1 MQNIIDSIKAI
12 VVEMADDKSKTTIKA
27 AYSQVA
33 DMGIYQPFLETLDTK
48 TRSGFI
54 SSLDSLRVSLQEEMR
69 SQAEASALTELECL
83 EGEIKATIA
92 DAGKATFHLGKLLLK
107 AKDAHESTP
116 DFLKW
121 VDDKFGIKK
130 AWAYRLMK
138 VASVFNEDVWK
149 GTAVEVLY
157 TLQSQATDSQ
167 LEQAREL
174 AEAGKLNR
182 KTLSELL
189 EPIAPPV
196 KQVEQPEPQ
205 GSQKLLQQAADSL
218 IASAAEPQE
227 AAPQLPESGV
237 LDSKPQED
245 KEDLMELVRDLREQL
260 ALQQQQNAELMKQIA
275 EANKPRIAASNAPML
290 PQFSST
296 CMYARLGLAAEDAAD
311 KTKILE
317 AFKSLCKAG
326 YGRQHEAYSLL
337 DEARHKLIHAMEAA
351 A

>member
-1 MQNIIDSIKAI
+1 MQNINDSLLAIIKGF
-12 VVEMADDKSKTTIKA
+12 DKMTVKA
-27 AYSQVA
+27 ALAEVDALGVDVSS
-33 DMGIYQPFLETLDTK
+33 LNTK
-48 TRSGFI
+48 TREGFI
-54 SSLDSLRVSLQEEMR
+54 TSLDQLRIRINEAAVVEE
-69 SQAEASALTELECL
+69 EATLMSELDCL

-92 DAGKATFHLGKLLLK
+92 DAGKATFHLGELLLK

-121 VDDKFGIKK
+121 VDEKFGIKK

-138 VASVFNEDVWK
+138 VASVFQEDAWK
-149 GTAVEVLY
+149 ATAVEVLY

-174 AEAGKLNR
+174 AEAGKLNS

-189 EPIAPPV
+189 EPVAPAI

-205 GSQKLLQQAADSL
+205 SSQKLLQQAADSL

-227 AAPQLPESGV
+227 AAPQLPESSV

-260 ALQQQQNAELMKQIA
+260 ALQQQQNEELMKQIM

-290 PQFSST
+290 PQFSSA

-311 KTKILE
+311 KAKILE

-337 DEARHKLIHAMEAA
+337 YEARHKLIHAMETAA
-351 A
+351 

>member
-1 MQNIIDSIKAI
+1 MQNINESLLAIIKGF
-12 VVEMADDKSKTTIKA
+12 DKMTVKA
-27 AYSQVA
+27 ALAEVDALGVDVDS
-33 DMGIYQPFLETLDTK
+33 LNTK
-48 TRSGFI
+48 TREGFI
-54 SSLDSLRVSLQEEMR
+54 TSLDQLRVSLNEAAVVEE
-69 SQAEASALTELECL
+69 EATLMSELDCL

-92 DAGKATFHLGKLLLK
+92 DAGKATFHLGELLLK

-121 VDDKFGIKK
+121 VDEKFGIKK

-138 VASVFNEDVWK
+138 VASVFQEDAWK

-189 EPIAPPV
+189 EPVAPPV

-205 GSQKLLQQAADSL
+205 SSQKLLQQAADSL

-227 AAPQLPESGV
+227 AAPQLPESSI

-290 PQFSST
+290 PQFSSA

-311 KTKILE
+311 KSKILE

-326 YGRQHEAYSLL
+326 YGRQHEAFSLL

>member
-1 MQNIIDSIKAI
+1 MQNINESLLAIIKAF
-12 VVEMADDKSKTTIKA
+12 DNSTIKDSLA
-27 AYSQVA
+27 EVDALGVDVSS
-33 DMGIYQPFLETLDTK
+33 LNTK
-48 TRSGFI
+48 TREGFI
-54 SSLDSLRVSLQEEMR
+54 TSLDQLRVSLNEAAVVEE
-69 SQAEASALTELECL
+69 EAALMSELDCL

-92 DAGKATFHLGKLLLK
+92 DAGKATFHLGELLLK

-121 VDDKFGIKK
+121 VDEKFGIKK

-138 VASVFNEDVWK
+138 VASVFQEDAWK

-189 EPIAPPV
+189 EPVAPPV

-205 GSQKLLQQAADSL
+205 SSQKLLQQAADSL

-227 AAPQLPESGV
+227 AAPQLPESSA

-245 KEDLMELVRDLREQL
+245 KEDLMELVRELREQL

-290 PQFSST
+290 PQFTSA

-311 KTKILE
+311 KAKILE

>member
-1 MQNIIDSIKAI
+1 MQNINESLLAIIKGF
-12 VVEMADDKSKTTIKA
+12 DKMTVKA
-27 AYSQVA
+27 ALAEVDALGVDVSS
-33 DMGIYQPFLETLDTK
+33 LNTK
-48 TRSGFI
+48 TREGFI
-54 SSLDSLRVSLQEEMR
+54 TSLDQLRVSLNEAAVVEE
-69 SQAEASALTELECL
+69 EAALMSELDCL

-92 DAGKATFHLGKLLLK
+92 DAGKATFHLGELLLK

-121 VDDKFGIKK
+121 VDEKFGIKK

-138 VASVFNEDVWK
+138 VASVFQEDAWK

-189 EPIAPPV
+189 EPVAPPV

-205 GSQKLLQQAADSL
+205 SSQKLLQQAADSL

-227 AAPQLPESGV
+227 AAPQLPESSA

-245 KEDLMELVRDLREQL
+245 KEDLMELVRELREQL

-290 PQFSST
+290 PQFTSA

-311 KTKILE
+311 KAKILE

>member
-1 MQNIIDSIKAI
+1 MQNINDSLLAIIKGF
-12 VVEMADDKSKTTIKA
+12 DKMTVKA
-27 AYSQVA
+27 ALA
-33 DMGIYQPFLETLDTK
+33 DVDALGVDVSSLNTK
-48 TRSGFI
+48 TREGFI
-54 SSLDSLRVSLQEEMR
+54 TSLDQLRVSLNEAAVVEE
-69 SQAEASALTELECL
+69 EATLMSELDCL

-92 DAGKATFHLGKLLLK
+92 DAGKATFHLGELLLK

-121 VDDKFGIKK
+121 VDEKFGIKK

-138 VASVFNEDVWK
+138 VASVFQEDAWK
-149 GTAVEVLY
+149 ATAVEVLY

-189 EPIAPPV
+189 EPVAPTI

-205 GSQKLLQQAADSL
+205 SSQKLLQQAADSL
-218 IASAAEPQE
+218 IESAAEPQE
-227 AAPQLPESGV
+227 AAPVLPESSA
-237 LDSKPQED
+237 LYSKPQED

-260 ALQQQQNAELMKQIA
+260 ALQQQQNAELMKQIT

-311 KTKILE
+311 KAKILE

>member
-1 MQNIIDSIKAI
+1 MQNINDSLLAIIKGF
-12 VVEMADDKSKTTIKA
+12 DKMTVKA
-27 AYSQVA
+27 ALAEV
-33 DMGIYQPFLETLDTK
+33 DKMGVDVSSLNTK
-48 TRSGFI
+48 TREGFI
-54 SSLDSLRVSLQEEMR
+54 TSLDQLRVSLNEAAVVEE
-69 SQAEASALTELECL
+69 EATLMSELDCL

-92 DAGKATFHLGKLLLK
+92 DAGKATFHLGELLLK

-121 VDDKFGIKK
+121 VDEKFGIKK

-138 VASVFNEDVWK
+138 VASVFQEDAWK
-149 GTAVEVLY
+149 ATAVEVLY

-189 EPIAPPV
+189 EPVAPAI

-205 GSQKLLQQAADSL
+205 SSQKLLQQAADSL

-227 AAPQLPESGV
+227 AAPQLPESIV
-237 LDSKPQED
+237 LDSKPQGD

-260 ALQQQQNAELMKQIA
+260 ALQQQRNEELMKQIT

-290 PQFSST
+290 PQFSSA

-311 KTKILE
+311 KAKILE

>member
-1 MQNIIDSIKAI
+1 MQNINESLLAIIKGF
-12 VVEMADDKSKTTIKA
+12 DKMTVKA
-27 AYSQVA
+27 ALAEVDALGVDVSS
-33 DMGIYQPFLETLDTK
+33 LNTK
-48 TRSGFI
+48 TREGFI
-54 SSLDSLRVSLQEEMR
+54 TSLDQLRVSLNEAAVVEE
-69 SQAEASALTELECL
+69 EAALMSELDCL

-92 DAGKATFHLGKLLLK
+92 DAGKATFHLGELLLK

-121 VDDKFGIKK
+121 VDEKFGIKK

-138 VASVFNEDVWK
+138 VASVFQEDAWK

-157 TLQSQATDSQ
+157 TLQSQASDSQ

-189 EPIAPPV
+189 EPVAPPV

-205 GSQKLLQQAADSL
+205 SSQKLLQQAADSL

-227 AAPQLPESGV
+227 AAPQLPESSA
-237 LDSKPQED
+237 LDSKPQEG
-245 KEDLMELVRDLREQL
+245 KEDLMELVRELREQL

-290 PQFSST
+290 PQFTSA

-311 KTKILE
+311 KAKILE

>member
-1 MQNIIDSIKAI
+1 MQNINESLLAIIKGF
-12 VVEMADDKSKTTIKA
+12 DKMTVKA
-27 AYSQVA
+27 ALAEVDALGVDVSS
-33 DMGIYQPFLETLDTK
+33 LNTK
-48 TRSGFI
+48 TREGFI
-54 SSLDSLRVSLQEEMR
+54 TSLDQLRVSLNEAAVVEE
-69 SQAEASALTELECL
+69 EAALMSELDCL

-92 DAGKATFHLGKLLLK
+92 DAGKATFHLGELLLK

-121 VDDKFGIKK
+121 VDEKFGIKK

-138 VASVFNEDVWK
+138 VASVFQEDAWK

-182 KTLSELL
+182 KALSKLL
-189 EPIAPPV
+189 EPVAPPV

-205 GSQKLLQQAADSL
+205 SSQKLLQQAADSL

-227 AAPQLPESGV
+227 AAPQLPESSV

-245 KEDLMELVRDLREQL
+245 KEDLMELVRELREQL

-290 PQFSST
+290 PQFTSA

-311 KTKILE
+311 KAKILE

>member
-1 MQNIIDSIKAI
+1 MQNINESLLAIIKGF
-12 VVEMADDKSKTTIKA
+12 DKMTVKA
-27 AYSQVA
+27 ALAEVDALGVDVGS
-33 DMGIYQPFLETLDTK
+33 LNTK
-48 TRSGFI
+48 TREGFI
-54 SSLDSLRVSLQEEMR
+54 TSLDQLRVSLNEAAVVEE
-69 SQAEASALTELECL
+69 EATLMSELDCL

-92 DAGKATFHLGKLLLK
+92 DAGKATFHLGELLLK

-121 VDDKFGIKK
+121 VDEKFGIKK

-138 VASVFNEDVWK
+138 VASVFQEDAWK

-189 EPIAPPV
+189 EPVAPPV

-205 GSQKLLQQAADSL
+205 SSQKLLQQAADSL

-227 AAPQLPESGV
+227 AAPQLPESSI

-290 PQFSST
+290 PQFSSA

-311 KTKILE
+311 KSKILE

-326 YGRQHEAYSLL
+326 YGRQHEAFSLL

>member
-1 MQNIIDSIKAI
+1 MQNINDALLAIIKGF
-12 VVEMADDKSKTTIKA
+12 DKMTIKDA
-27 AYSQVA
+27 LTEV
-33 DMGIYQPFLETLDTK
+33 DKMGVDVSSLNTK
-48 TRSGFI
+48 TREGFI
-54 SSLDSLRVSLQEEMR
+54 TSLDQLRISINEAAVVEE
-69 SQAEASALTELECL
+69 EATLMSELEFL

-92 DAGKATFHLGKLLLK
+92 DAGKATFHLGELLLE

-121 VDDKFGIKK
+121 VDEKFGIKK

-138 VASVFNEDVWK
+138 VASVFQEDAWK
-149 GTAVEVLY
+149 ATAVEVLY

-189 EPIAPPV
+189 EPVSPAI

-205 GSQKLLQQAADSL
+205 SSQKLLQQAADSL

-227 AAPQLPESGV
+227 AAPQLPESSV

-260 ALQQQQNAELMKQIA
+260 ALQQQQNEELMKQIM

-290 PQFSST
+290 PQFSSA
-296 CMYARLGLAAEDAAD
+296 CMYARLGLAAEDASD
-311 KTKILE
+311 KAKILE

>member
-1 MQNIIDSIKAI
+1 MQNINDSLLAIIKGF
-12 VVEMADDKSKTTIKA
+12 DKMTVKA
-27 AYSQVA
+27 ALAEV
-33 DMGIYQPFLETLDTK
+33 DKMGVDVSSLNTK
-48 TRSGFI
+48 TREGFI
-54 SSLDSLRVSLQEEMR
+54 TSLDQLRISINEAAVVEE
-69 SQAEASALTELECL
+69 EATLMSELECL

-92 DAGKATFHLGKLLLK
+92 DAGKATFHLGELLLK

-138 VASVFNEDVWK
+138 VASVFQEDAWK
-149 GTAVEVLY
+149 ATAVEVLY

-189 EPIAPPV
+189 EPVAPAI

-205 GSQKLLQQAADSL
+205 SSQKLLQQAADSL

-227 AAPQLPESGV
+227 AAPQLPESST

-260 ALQQQQNAELMKQIA
+260 ALQQQQNAELMRQIA
-275 EANKPRIAASNAPML
+275 DANKPRIAASNAPML
-290 PQFSST
+290 PQFSSA

-311 KTKILE
+311 KAKILE

-337 DEARHKLIHAMEAA
+337 DEARHKLIHAMEDAA
-351 A
+351 

>member
-1 MQNIIDSIKAI
+1 MQNINESLLAIIKGF
-12 VVEMADDKSKTTIKA
+12 DKMTVKA
-27 AYSQVA
+27 ALAEVDALGVDVGS
-33 DMGIYQPFLETLDTK
+33 LNTK
-48 TRSGFI
+48 TREGFI
-54 SSLDSLRVSLQEEMR
+54 TSLDQLRVSLNEAAVVEE
-69 SQAEASALTELECL
+69 EATLMSELDCL

-92 DAGKATFHLGKLLLK
+92 DAGKATFHLGELLLK

-121 VDDKFGIKK
+121 VDEKFGIKK

-138 VASVFNEDVWK
+138 VASVFQEDAWK

-189 EPIAPPV
+189 EPVAPPV

-205 GSQKLLQQAADSL
+205 SSQKLLQQAADNM

-227 AAPQLPESGV
+227 AAPQLPESSI

-290 PQFSST
+290 PQFSSA

-311 KTKILE
+311 KSKILE

-326 YGRQHEAYSLL
+326 YGRQHEAFSLL
-337 DEARHKLIHAMEAA
+337 DEARHKLIHDMEAA

>member
-1 MQNIIDSIKAI
+1 MQNINESLLAIIKGF
-12 VVEMADDKSKTTIKA
+12 DKMTVKA
-27 AYSQVA
+27 ALAEVDALGVDVSS
-33 DMGIYQPFLETLDTK
+33 LNTK
-48 TRSGFI
+48 TRESFI
-54 SSLDSLRVSLQEEMR
+54 TTLDQLRISLNEAAVVEE
-69 SQAEASALTELECL
+69 EATLMSELDCL

-92 DAGKATFHLGKLLLK
+92 DAGKATFHLGELLLK

-138 VASVFNEDVWK
+138 VASVFQEDAWK
-149 GTAVEVLY
+149 ATAVEVLY

-189 EPIAPPV
+189 EPVAPAI

-205 GSQKLLQQAADSL
+205 SSQKLLQQAADSL

-227 AAPQLPESGV
+227 AAPQLPESSV

-260 ALQQQQNAELMKQIA
+260 ALQQQQNAELMKQIT

-311 KTKILE
+311 KAKILE

>member
-1 MQNIIDSIKAI
+1 MQNINESLLAIIKGF
-12 VVEMADDKSKTTIKA
+12 DKMTVKA
-27 AYSQVA
+27 ALAEVDALGVDVSS
-33 DMGIYQPFLETLDTK
+33 LNTK
-48 TRSGFI
+48 TREGFI
-54 SSLDSLRVSLQEEMR
+54 TSLDQLRVSLNEAAVVEE
-69 SQAEASALTELECL
+69 EATLMSELDCL

-92 DAGKATFHLGKLLLK
+92 DAGKATFHLGELLLK

-121 VDDKFGIKK
+121 VDEKFGIKK

-138 VASVFNEDVWK
+138 VASVFQEDTWK
-149 GTAVEVLY
+149 ATAVEVLY

-189 EPIAPPV
+189 EPVAPTI

-205 GSQKLLQQAADSL
+205 SSQKLLQQAADSL

-227 AAPQLPESGV
+227 AAPQLPESST

-260 ALQQQQNAELMKQIA
+260 ALQQQQNAELMKQIT

-290 PQFSST
+290 PQFTSA

-311 KTKILE
+311 KAKILE

>member
-1 MQNIIDSIKAI
+1 MQNINESLLAIIKAF
-12 VVEMADDKSKTTIKA
+12 DNSTIKDSLA
-27 AYSQVA
+27 EVDALGVDVSS
-33 DMGIYQPFLETLDTK
+33 LNTK
-48 TRSGFI
+48 TREGFI
-54 SSLDSLRVSLQEEMR
+54 TSLDQLRVSLNEAAVVEE
-69 SQAEASALTELECL
+69 EAALMSELDCL
-83 EGEIKATIA
+83 EGEIRATIA
-92 DAGKATFHLGKLLLK
+92 DAGKATFHLGELLLK

-121 VDDKFGIKK
+121 VDEKFGIKK

-138 VASVFNEDVWK
+138 VASVFQEDAWK
-149 GTAVEVLY
+149 ATAVEVLY

-189 EPIAPPV
+189 EPVAPPV

-205 GSQKLLQQAADSL
+205 SSQKLLQQAADSL

-227 AAPQLPESGV
+227 AAPQLPESSA

-245 KEDLMELVRDLREQL
+245 KEDLMELVRELREQL
-260 ALQQQQNAELMKQIA
+260 ALQQQQNAELMKQIV

-290 PQFSST
+290 PQFTSA

-311 KTKILE
+311 KAKILE

>member
-1 MQNIIDSIKAI
+1 MQNINDSLLAIIKGF
-12 VVEMADDKSKTTIKA
+12 DKMTVKA
-27 AYSQVA
+27 ALAEVDALGVDVSS
-33 DMGIYQPFLETLDTK
+33 LNTK
-48 TRSGFI
+48 TREGFI
-54 SSLDSLRVSLQEEMR
+54 TSLDQLRVSLNEAAVVEE
-69 SQAEASALTELECL
+69 EATLLSELECL

-92 DAGKATFHLGKLLLK
+92 DAGKATFHLGELLLK

-121 VDDKFGIKK
+121 VDEKFGIKK

-138 VASVFNEDVWK
+138 VASVFQEDAWK
-149 GTAVEVLY
+149 ATAVEVLY

-189 EPIAPPV
+189 EPVSPAI

-205 GSQKLLQQAADSL
+205 SSQKLLQQAADSL

-227 AAPQLPESGV
+227 AAPQLPESSV

-260 ALQQQQNAELMKQIA
+260 ALQQQQNAELMKQIT

-290 PQFSST
+290 PQFSSA

-311 KTKILE
+311 KAKILE

>member
-1 MQNIIDSIKAI
+1 MQNINESLLAIIKAF
-12 VVEMADDKSKTTIKA
+12 DNSTIKDSLA
-27 AYSQVA
+27 EVDALGVDVSS
-33 DMGIYQPFLETLDTK
+33 LNTK
-48 TRSGFI
+48 TREGFI
-54 SSLDSLRVSLQEEMR
+54 TSLDQLRVSLNEAAVVEE
-69 SQAEASALTELECL
+69 EAALMSELDCL

-92 DAGKATFHLGKLLLK
+92 DAGKATFHLGELLLK

-121 VDDKFGIKK
+121 VDEKFGIKK

-138 VASVFNEDVWK
+138 VASVFQEDAWK
-149 GTAVEVLY
+149 ATAVEVLY

-189 EPIAPPV
+189 EPVAPPV

-205 GSQKLLQQAADSL
+205 SSQKLLQQAADSL

-227 AAPQLPESGV
+227 AAPQLPESSA

-245 KEDLMELVRDLREQL
+245 KEDLMELVRELREQL

-290 PQFSST
+290 PQFTSA

-311 KTKILE
+311 KAKILE

>member
-1 MQNIIDSIKAI
+1 MQNINESLLAIIKGF
-12 VVEMADDKSKTTIKA
+12 DKMTVKA
-27 AYSQVA
+27 ALAEVDALGVDVSS
-33 DMGIYQPFLETLDTK
+33 LNTK
-48 TRSGFI
+48 NREGFI
-54 SSLDSLRVSLQEEMR
+54 TSLDQLRVSLNEAAVVEE
-69 SQAEASALTELECL
+69 EATLMSELDCL

-92 DAGKATFHLGKLLLK
+92 DAGKATFHLGELLLK

-121 VDDKFGIKK
+121 VDEKFGIKK

-138 VASVFNEDVWK
+138 VASVFQEDAWK
-149 GTAVEVLY
+149 ATAVEVLY

-182 KTLSELL
+182 KTLSDLL
-189 EPIAPPV
+189 EPAAPPV

-205 GSQKLLQQAADSL
+205 SSQKLLQQAADSL

-227 AAPQLPESGV
+227 AAPQLPESSA

-245 KEDLMELVRDLREQL
+245 REDLMELVRDLREQL
-260 ALQQQQNAELMKQIA
+260 ALQQQQNAELMKQIT

-337 DEARHKLIHAMEAA
+337 DEARHKLIHAMEDAA
-351 A
+351 

>member
-1 MQNIIDSIKAI
+1 MQNINESLLAIIKGF
-12 VVEMADDKSKTTIKA
+12 DKMTVKA
-27 AYSQVA
+27 ALAEVDALGVDVSS
-33 DMGIYQPFLETLDTK
+33 LNTK
-48 TRSGFI
+48 TREGFI
-54 SSLDSLRVSLQEEMR
+54 TSLDQLRVSLNEAAVVEE
-69 SQAEASALTELECL
+69 EAALMSELDCL

-92 DAGKATFHLGKLLLK
+92 DAGKATFHLGELLLK

-121 VDDKFGIKK
+121 VDEKFGIKK

-138 VASVFNEDVWK
+138 VASVFQEDAWK

-189 EPIAPPV
+189 EPVAPPV

-205 GSQKLLQQAADSL
+205 SSQKLLQQAADSL

-227 AAPQLPESGV
+227 AAPQLPESSV

-245 KEDLMELVRDLREQL
+245 KEDLMELVRELREQL

-290 PQFSST
+290 PQFTSA

-311 KTKILE
+311 KAKILE

>member
-1 MQNIIDSIKAI
+1 MQNINESLLAIIKGF
-12 VVEMADDKSKTTIKA
+12 DKMTVKA
-27 AYSQVA
+27 AWAEVDALGVDVSS
-33 DMGIYQPFLETLDTK
+33 LNTK
-48 TRSGFI
+48 NREGFI
-54 SSLDSLRVSLQEEMR
+54 ASLDQLRVSLNEAAVVEE
-69 SQAEASALTELECL
+69 EATMMSELDCL

-92 DAGKATFHLGKLLLK
+92 DAGKATFHLGELLLK

-121 VDDKFGIKK
+121 VDEKFGIKK

-138 VASVFNEDVWK
+138 VASVFQGDVWK
-149 GTAVEVLY
+149 ATAVEVLY

-189 EPIAPPV
+189 EPVAPPV

-205 GSQKLLQQAADSL
+205 SSQKLLQQAADSL

-227 AAPQLPESGV
+227 AAPQLPESNA
-237 LDSKPQED
+237 LDSKTQED

-260 ALQQQQNAELMKQIA
+260 ALQQQQNSELMKQIA

-311 KTKILE
+311 KAKILE

-351 A
+351 E

>member
-1 MQNIIDSIKAI
+1 MQNINESLLAIIKGF
-12 VVEMADDKSKTTIKA
+12 DKMTVKA
-27 AYSQVA
+27 ALAEVDALGVDVSS
-33 DMGIYQPFLETLDTK
+33 LNTK
-48 TRSGFI
+48 TREGFI
-54 SSLDSLRVSLQEEMR
+54 TSLDQLRISLNEAAVVEEE
-69 SQAEASALTELECL
+69 EAALMSELDCL

-92 DAGKATFHLGKLLLK
+92 DAGKATFHLGELLLK

-121 VDDKFGIKK
+121 VDEKFGIKK

-138 VASVFNEDVWK
+138 VASVFQEDAWK
-149 GTAVEVLY
+149 STAVEVLY

-182 KTLSELL
+182 KTLAELL
-189 EPIAPPV
+189 EPVAPPV

-205 GSQKLLQQAADSL
+205 SSQKLLQQAADSL

-227 AAPQLPESGV
+227 AAPQLPESSA
-237 LDSKPQED
+237 LDSKSQED
-245 KEDLMELVRDLREQL
+245 KGDLMELVRELREQL

-275 EANKPRIAASNAPML
+275 EANKPRIAASNAPKL

-311 KTKILE
+311 KAKILE

-337 DEARHKLIHAMEAA
+337 DEARHELIQVLKDTAA
-351 A
+351 

>member
-1 MQNIIDSIKAI
+1 MQNINDSLLAIIKGF
-12 VVEMADDKSKTTIKA
+12 DKMTVKA
-27 AYSQVA
+27 ALAEV
-33 DMGIYQPFLETLDTK
+33 DKMGVDVSSLNTK
-48 TRSGFI
+48 TRESFI
-54 SSLDSLRVSLQEEMR
+54 TSLDQLRISINEAAVVEE
-69 SQAEASALTELECL
+69 EATLMSELDCL

-92 DAGKATFHLGKLLLK
+92 DAGKATFHLGELLLK

-121 VDDKFGIKK
+121 VDEKFGIKK

-138 VASVFNEDVWK
+138 VASVFQEDAWK
-149 GTAVEVLY
+149 ATAVEVLY

-182 KTLSELL
+182 KTLAELL
-189 EPIAPPV
+189 EPVAPAI

-205 GSQKLLQQAADSL
+205 SSQKLLQQAADSL

-227 AAPQLPESGV
+227 AAPQLPESSA

-260 ALQQQQNAELMKQIA
+260 ALQQQQNAELMKQIT

-290 PQFSST
+290 PQFSSKS
-296 CMYARLGLAAEDAAD
+296 MYARLGLDASD
-311 KTKILE
+311 CPVKEEILE
-317 AFKSLCKAG
+317 AFKGLCKAG
-326 YGRQHEAYSLL
+326 YGRQHEAFDLI
-337 DEARHKLIHAMEAA
+337 DEARHTLIHAFEVTA
-351 A
+351 

>member
-1 MQNIIDSIKAI
+1 MQNIN
-12 VVEMADDKSKTTIKA
+12 E
-27 AYSQVA
+27 
-33 DMGIYQPFLETLDTK
+33 
-48 TRSGFI
+48 
-54 SSLDSLRVSLQEEMR
+54 SL
-69 SQAEASALTELECL
+69 LTELECL
-83 EGEIKATIA
+83 ESEIKATIA
-92 DAGKATFHLGKLLLK
+92 DAGKATFHLGELLLK

-116 DFLKW
+116 EFLKW
-121 VDDKFGIKK
+121 VDEKFGIKK

-138 VASVFNEDVWK
+138 VASVFQEDVWK
-149 GTAVEVLY
+149 ATAVEVLY

-189 EPIAPPV
+189 EPVAPPV
-196 KQVEQPEPQ
+196 KQAEHPEPQ
-205 GSQKLLQQAADSL
+205 RSQKLLQQAAESL

-227 AAPQLPESGV
+227 AAPILPTSYRAV
-237 LDSKPQED
+237 PDQPQED

-260 ALQQQQNAELMKQIA
+260 ALQQQQNAELMKQIM

-290 PQFSST
+290 PQFTSA
-296 CMYARLGLAAEDAAD
+296 CMYARLGLAAEDATD
-311 KTKILE
+311 KAKILE

>member
-1 MQNIIDSIKAI
+1 MQNINESLLAVIKGF
-12 VVEMADDKSKTTIKA
+12 DKMTVKA
-27 AYSQVA
+27 ALAEVDALGVDVSS
-33 DMGIYQPFLETLDTK
+33 LNTK
-48 TRSGFI
+48 TREGFI
-54 SSLDSLRVSLQEEMR
+54 TSLDQLRVSLNEAAVVEE
-69 SQAEASALTELECL
+69 EANMMSELECL

-92 DAGKATFHLGKLLLK
+92 DAGKATFHLGELLLK

-121 VDDKFGIKK
+121 VDEKFGIKK

-138 VASVFNEDVWK
+138 VASVFQEDAWK
-149 GTAVEVLY
+149 ATAVEVLY

-189 EPIAPPV
+189 EPVAPPV

-205 GSQKLLQQAADSL
+205 SSQKLLQQAADGL

-227 AAPQLPESGV
+227 AAPQLPESGA

-290 PQFSST
+290 PQFSSA

-311 KTKILE
+311 KAKILE

-337 DEARHKLIHAMEAA
+337 DEARHKLINAMEAA

>member
-1 MQNIIDSIKAI
+1 MQNINDSLLAIIKGF
-12 VVEMADDKSKTTIKA
+12 DKITVKA
-27 AYSQVA
+27 ALAEV
-33 DMGIYQPFLETLDTK
+33 DKMGVDVSSLNTK
-48 TRSGFI
+48 TREGFI
-54 SSLDSLRVSLQEEMR
+54 TSLDQLRISINEAAVVEE
-69 SQAEASALTELECL
+69 EATLMSELGYL

-92 DAGKATFHLGKLLLK
+92 DAGKATFHLGELLLK

-121 VDDKFGIKK
+121 VDEKFGIKK

-138 VASVFNEDVWK
+138 VASVFQVDAWK
-149 GTAVEVLY
+149 ATAVEVLY

-167 LEQAREL
+167 LEQARDL
-174 AEAGKLNR
+174 AEAGNLNR

-189 EPIAPPV
+189 EPVAPAI
-196 KQVEQPEPQ
+196 KQVEHPEPQ
-205 GSQKLLQQAADSL
+205 SSQKLLQQAAESL

-227 AAPQLPESGV
+227 AAPQLPESSV
-237 LDSKPQED
+237 LDSKSQED

-260 ALQQQQNAELMKQIA
+260 ALQQQQNAELMKQIT

-290 PQFSST
+290 PQFSSA

-311 KTKILE
+311 KAKILE

>member
-1 MQNIIDSIKAI
+1 MQNISESLLAIIKGF
-12 VVEMADDKSKTTIKA
+12 DKMTVKA
-27 AYSQVA
+27 ALAEVDALGVDVSS
-33 DMGIYQPFLETLDTK
+33 LNTK
-48 TRSGFI
+48 TREGFI
-54 SSLDSLRVSLQEEMR
+54 TSLDQLRVSLNEAAVVEE
-69 SQAEASALTELECL
+69 EATLMSELDCL

-92 DAGKATFHLGKLLLK
+92 DAGKATFHLGELLLK

-121 VDDKFGIKK
+121 VDEKFGIKK

-138 VASVFNEDVWK
+138 VASVFQEDAWK

-182 KTLSELL
+182 KALSELL
-189 EPIAPPV
+189 EPVAPPV

-205 GSQKLLQQAADSL
+205 SSQKLLQQAADSL

-227 AAPQLPESGV
+227 AAPQLPESSV

-245 KEDLMELVRDLREQL
+245 KEDLMELVRELREQL

-290 PQFSST
+290 PQFTSA

-311 KTKILE
+311 KAKILE

>member
-1 MQNIIDSIKAI
+1 MQNINESLLAIIKGF
-12 VVEMADDKSKTTIKA
+12 DKMTVKA
-27 AYSQVA
+27 ALAEVDALGVDVS
-33 DMGIYQPFLETLDTK
+33 LLNTK
-48 TRSGFI
+48 TREGFI
-54 SSLDSLRVSLQEEMR
+54 TSLDQLRVSLNEAAVVEE
-69 SQAEASALTELECL
+69 EAALMSELDCL

-92 DAGKATFHLGKLLLK
+92 DAGKATFHLGELLLK

-121 VDDKFGIKK
+121 VDEKFGIKK

-138 VASVFNEDVWK
+138 VASVFQEDAWK
-149 GTAVEVLY
+149 ATAVEVLY
-157 TLQSQATDSQ
+157 ALQSQATDSQ

-182 KTLSELL
+182 KTLAELL
-189 EPIAPPV
+189 EPVAPPV

-205 GSQKLLQQAADSL
+205 SSQKLLQQAADSL
-218 IASAAEPQE
+218 IASAAEPQG
-227 AAPQLPESGV
+227 AAPQLPGSSA

-260 ALQQQQNAELMKQIA
+260 ALQQQQNTELMKQIA

-311 KTKILE
+311 KAKILE

-337 DEARHKLIHAMEAA
+337 DEARHELIQVLKDTAA
-351 A
+351 

>member
-12 VVEMADDKSKTTIKA
+12 LVEMADDKSKTTVKA
-27 AYSQVA
+27 AYAQVVELGV
-33 DMGIYQPFLETLDTK
+33 DVSEIVTK
-48 TRSGFI
+48 TRASFI
-54 SSLDSLRVSLQEEMR
+54 QTLDSLRVRLQDDLLA
-69 SQAEASALTELECL
+69 QAETSALTELECL
-83 EGEIKATIA
+83 ESEIKATIA
-92 DAGKATFHLGKLLLK
+92 DAGKATFHLGELLLK

-121 VDDKFGIKK
+121 VDEKFGIKK

-138 VASVFNEDVWK
+138 VASVFQEDVWK
-149 GTAVEVLY
+149 ATAVEVLY

-174 AEAGKLNR
+174 AEDGNLNR

-189 EPIAPPV
+189 EPVSPPV

-205 GSQKLLQQAADSL
+205 SSQKLLQQAADSL

-227 AAPQLPESGV
+227 AAPQLPESSV
-237 LDSKPQED
+237 PDSKSQED

-311 KTKILE
+311 KAKILE

-337 DEARHKLIHAMEAA
+337 DEARHKLIHAMEDAA
-351 A
+351 

>member
-1 MQNIIDSIKAI
+1 MQNINESLLAIIKGF
-12 VVEMADDKSKTTIKA
+12 DKMTVKA
-27 AYSQVA
+27 ALAEVDALGVDVSS
-33 DMGIYQPFLETLDTK
+33 LNTK
-48 TRSGFI
+48 TRESFI
-54 SSLDSLRVSLQEEMR
+54 TSLDQLRVSLNEAAVVEE
-69 SQAEASALTELECL
+69 EATLMSELDCL

-92 DAGKATFHLGKLLLK
+92 DAGKATFHLGELLLK

-121 VDDKFGIKK
+121 VDEKFGIKK

-138 VASVFNEDVWK
+138 VASVFQEAAWK
-149 GTAVEVLY
+149 ATAVEVLY

-189 EPIAPPV
+189 EPVAPAI

-205 GSQKLLQQAADSL
+205 SSQKLLQQAADSL

-227 AAPQLPESGV
+227 AAPQLPESSV

-260 ALQQQQNAELMKQIA
+260 ALQQQQNAELMKQIT
-275 EANKPRIAASNAPML
+275 EAKKPRIAASNAPML
-290 PQFSST
+290 PQFSSA
-296 CMYARLGLAAEDAAD
+296 CIYARLGLAAEDAAD
-311 KTKILE
+311 KAKILE

>member
-1 MQNIIDSIKAI
+1 MQNINESLLAIIKGF
-12 VVEMADDKSKTTIKA
+12 DKMTVKA
-27 AYSQVA
+27 ALAEVDALGVDVCS
-33 DMGIYQPFLETLDTK
+33 LNTK
-48 TRSGFI
+48 TREGFI
-54 SSLDSLRVSLQEEMR
+54 TSLDQLRISLNEAAVVEE
-69 SQAEASALTELECL
+69 EAALMSELDCL

-92 DAGKATFHLGKLLLK
+92 DAGKATFHLGELLLK

-121 VDDKFGIKK
+121 VDEKFGIKK

-138 VASVFNEDVWK
+138 VASVFQEDAWK
-149 GTAVEVLY
+149 STAVEVLY

-182 KTLSELL
+182 KTLAELL
-189 EPIAPPV
+189 EPVAPPV

-205 GSQKLLQQAADSL
+205 SSQKLLQQAADSL

-227 AAPQLPESGV
+227 AAPQLPESSA
-237 LDSKPQED
+237 LDSKSQED
-245 KEDLMELVRDLREQL
+245 KRDLMELVRELREQL

-311 KTKILE
+311 KAKILE

-337 DEARHKLIHAMEAA
+337 DEARHELIQVLKDTAA
-351 A
+351 

>member
-1 MQNIIDSIKAI
+1 MQNINDSLLAIIKGF
-12 VVEMADDKSKTTIKA
+12 DKMTVKA
-27 AYSQVA
+27 ALAEVDALGVDVSS
-33 DMGIYQPFLETLDTK
+33 LNTK
-48 TRSGFI
+48 TREGFI
-54 SSLDSLRVSLQEEMR
+54 TSLDQLRVSLNEAAVVEE
-69 SQAEASALTELECL
+69 EATLLSELECL

-92 DAGKATFHLGKLLLK
+92 DAGKATFHLGELLMK

-121 VDDKFGIKK
+121 VDEKFGIKK

-138 VASVFNEDVWK
+138 VASVFQEDAWK
-149 GTAVEVLY
+149 ATAVEVLY

-189 EPIAPPV
+189 EPVSPAI

-205 GSQKLLQQAADSL
+205 SSQKLLQQAADSL
-218 IASAAEPQE
+218 ISSAAEPQE
-227 AAPQLPESGV
+227 AAPQLPESSV

-260 ALQQQQNAELMKQIA
+260 ALQQQQNEELMKQIM

-290 PQFSST
+290 PQFSSA
-296 CMYARLGLAAEDAAD
+296 CMYARLGLAAEDASD
-311 KTKILE
+311 KAKILE

>member
-1 MQNIIDSIKAI
+1 MQNINESLLAIIKGF
-12 VVEMADDKSKTTIKA
+12 DKMTVKA
-27 AYSQVA
+27 ALAEVDALGVDVSS
-33 DMGIYQPFLETLDTK
+33 LNTK
-48 TRSGFI
+48 TREGFI
-54 SSLDSLRVSLQEEMR
+54 TSLDQLRVSLNEAAVVEE
-69 SQAEASALTELECL
+69 EAALMSELDCL

-92 DAGKATFHLGKLLLK
+92 DAGKATFHLGELLLK

-121 VDDKFGIKK
+121 VDEKFGIKK

-138 VASVFNEDVWK
+138 VASVFQEDAWK

-182 KTLSELL
+182 KALSELL
-189 EPIAPPV
+189 EPVAPPV

-205 GSQKLLQQAADSL
+205 SSQKLLQQAADSL

-227 AAPQLPESGV
+227 AAPQLPESSV

-245 KEDLMELVRDLREQL
+245 KEDLMELVRELREQL

-290 PQFSST
+290 PQFTSA

-311 KTKILE
+311 KAKILE